1 VKPTGPG
8 EAEATAGTEEIGGTE
23 EIETA
28 ASHDAIGFGEVVGG
42 FGEVVGGF
50 EELVGGFEELVA
62 TARPTLLR
70 AAHSATGRHEDA
82 EDAVQS
88 SLLKAMRAWQRVAG
102 QERWRQQAYVRQIVV
117 NTCRSGWRK
126 WGSRVAIGDVPEV
139 GHAPETDNV
148 DDRELL
154 REALARLPERQR
166 EVLLLRYY
174 EDLTEAEIAKRLGC
188 APGTVKSSAARAL
201 RSLRDMLPDYAATRT
216 HPANITDGIRLT
228 GVNGVNGVNG
238 VVDEDNEAETGPAAT
253 PASPPAVSGSKG
265 PEVLKSA

>member
-1 VKPTGPG
+1 MRSP
-8 EAEATAGTEEIGGTE
+8 EIG
-23 EIETA
+23 
-28 ASHDAIGFGEVVGG
+28 SRDADYVQDLT
-42 FGEVVGGF
+42 GGF
-50 EELVGGFEELVA
+50 EELVGA
-62 TARPTLLR
+62 ARPALLR
-70 AAHSATGRHEDA
+70 AAHSVTGRHEDA
-82 EDAVQS
+82 EDALQS

-139 GHAPETDNV
+139 AHAPETDTI

-154 REALARLPERQR
+154 RQALARLPERQR

-201 RSLRDMLPDYAATRT
+201 RSLRDMLPEAA
-216 HPANITDGIRLT
+216 ANRMPVPSIGD
-228 GVNGVNGVNG
+228 
-238 VVDEDNEAETGPAAT
+238 T
-253 PASPPAVSGSKG
+253 PAGDVVTENQVDADETSPLTAPAKIVSSGTGS
-265 PEVLKSA
+265 LKSA

>member
-1 VKPTGPG
+1 MKPTGPG
-8 EAEATAGTEEIGGTE
+8 VAEVIKGTEETRANASREIGSLE
-23 EIETA
+23 A
-28 ASHDAIGFGEVVGG
+28 DYVQDLA
-42 FGEVVGGF
+42 GGF
-50 EELVGGFEELVA
+50 EELVGA
-62 TARPTLLR
+62 ARPALLR
-70 AAHSATGRHEDA
+70 AAHSVTGRHEDA

-139 GHAPETDNV
+139 AHAPETDTI

-154 REALARLPERQR
+154 RQALARLPERQR

-201 RSLRDMLPDYAATRT
+201 RALRDMLPEYAAARSA
-216 HPANITDGIRLT
+216 HPGA
-228 GVNGVNGVNG
+228 
-238 VVDEDNEAETGPAAT
+238 TGPGATGPGAAGQGAT
-253 PASPPAVSGSKG
+253 GALEGSPASAPARAAE
-265 PEVLKSA
+265 PEALKSA